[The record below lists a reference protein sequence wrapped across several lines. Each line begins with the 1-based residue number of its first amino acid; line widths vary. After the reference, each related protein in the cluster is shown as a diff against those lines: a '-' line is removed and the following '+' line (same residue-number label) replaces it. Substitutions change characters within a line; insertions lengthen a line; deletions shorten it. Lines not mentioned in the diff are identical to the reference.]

1 MAASSGSLLSC
12 LPPDYYIFSLV
23 SLMSFSGL
31 EIGVFRS
38 LLIIHTIQIQ
48 LLELENGFP
57 HLLINAVIVL
67 SYLVISTL
75 ASLTYI

>member
-12 LPPDYYIFSLV
+12 LPPDYIFSLV